1 MNLKKTIFIYGN
13 LDANHSIIVNNYHF
27 VDENPFNTF
36 KDTYTPTPGD
46 ILYIFPNST
55 IPRFKV
61 KGFCEANNVSL
72 TKNKE
77 KANAIFA
84 NPSALT
90 SGLFEQKSWLRRL
103 KVSSL
108 RKYLDHYVNSNDT
121 RFDTIR
127 KTLDT
132 IETDFVLCGYRFMND
147 IIDGRNNFPK
157 YNFIQYSDVVDE
169 DDPTTLNNHWDFSY
183 EHSHDL
189 LLPEDNFQDYMKIIN
204 NSHNLYHQDALL
216 KLINTGTVIDKELYQ
231 GLKSMLES
239 TNKSDHVVA
248 MEAMANADYLE
259 SAIYLLLLFKECNR
273 TIFDNQARYHVNF
286 KSLCNFFNVNYRS
299 HLSIDYIVDKLK
311 EKEVLTTKNLYMLL
325 DMVTEEVQD
334 HGDTDCFK
342 MTGVAPIPELIEIA
356 KQTDVKLEKPETI
369 EEL

>member
-13 LDANHSIIVNNYHF
+13 LDANQSIIVNNYHF

-36 KDTYTPTPGD
+36 KDTYTPAPGD

-77 KANAIFA
+77 KANAIFV
-84 NPSALT
+84 NPSALV
-90 SGLFEQKSWLRRL
+90 SGLFEKKSWLRRL

-127 KTLDT
+127 KVLDT
-132 IETDFVLCGYRFMND
+132 IETDFVLCGYGFMNSVA
-147 IIDGRNNFPK
+147 DGRNNFPK
-157 YNFIQYSDVVDE
+157 YTFIEYSDVVDE
-169 DDPTTLNNHWDFSY
+169 EDPTTLNNHWDYSY
-183 EHSHDL
+183 DHSHDL
-189 LLPEDNFQDYMKIIN
+189 LLPEDNFQDYMKIMN

-273 TIFDNQARYHVNF
+273 TIFDQP
-286 KSLCNFFNVNYRS
+286 L
-299 HLSIDYIVDKLK
+299 
-311 EKEVLTTKNLYMLL
+311 
-325 DMVTEEVQD
+325 
-334 HGDTDCFK
+334 
-342 MTGVAPIPELIEIA
+342 
-356 KQTDVKLEKPETI
+356 
-369 EEL
+369 